1 MWIQRVRW
9 MHLGAVLVEL
19 PAGWKRSK
27 VPPAGK
33 GKEGEER
40 GASPA
45 ALKGRHLRDGRP
57 EPTVKAQSVFGTNK
71 LVRWSILSL
80 I

>member
-9 MHLGAVLVEL
+9 MQLGAVLVEL
-19 PAGWKRSK
+19 PAGWKRSD

-33 GKEGEER
+33 GKEGEKR

-45 ALKGRHLRDGRP
+45 ALR
-57 EPTVKAQSVFGTNK
+57 KADTQGTGGQSP
-71 LVRWSILSL
+71 L
-80 I
+80 